1 VIINQS
7 RHELFPQRESHLS
20 KLRLTALKKRS
31 KSFTTLKWA
40 EESLPSTKP
49 DLAKNDRPVAVVDDL
64 AAAVAAAADPVAAVV
79 TAAVAAV
86 AMATE
91 AVVTAAATA
100 AAAESD
106 AATKLKKR
114 N

>member
-1 VIINQS
+1 M
-7 RHELFPQRESHLS
+7 
-20 KLRLTALKKRS
+20 
-31 KSFTTLKWA
+31 
-40 EESLPSTKP
+40 
-49 DLAKNDRPVAVVDDL
+49 AVVDDL

-106 AATKLKKR
+106 AATKLKKKTKEPGLPIEVRVHFFSFRDGIGLDYRPTQQTVAGSRQR